1 MNRLG
6 LKMTLFALSCF
17 VLSVELLSRV
27 FGMTWKRVATAA
39 RKRQQIRLE
48 RSLTR
53 VGYAEPRVRIS
64 GTDAEPE
71 EQPVPAAWSSDEAGG
86 LLRLRNHW

>member
-17 VLSVELLSRV
+17 ALSVELVVQV
-27 FGMTWKRVATAA
+27 FHMTWKQVATAA
-39 RKRQQIRLE
+39 RRRRQVRLE
-48 RSLTR
+48 QSLTR
-53 VGYAEPRVRIS
+53 VGYAEPRIRVS
-64 GTDAEPE
+64 GTNAEPE
-71 EQPVPAAWSSDEAGG
+71 EQPVPAEWFGDEAG

>member
-17 VLSVELLSRV
+17 ALSVEIV
-27 FGMTWKRVATAA
+27 FRLFGVTWKKVATAA
-39 RKRQQIRLE
+39 RRRRQIRLE
-48 RSLTR
+48 QSLTR
-53 VGYAEPRVRIS
+53 AGYAEPKVWIS
-64 GTDAEPE
+64 GTSTQPQ
-71 EQPVPAAWSSDEAGG
+71 EQPVPAARFDDDAG